1 MVHWTPGSAPGMT
14 TTGPTRIFL
23 QKSPKDPTS
32 LGVLLSK
39 MPIQRFLVVD
49 GSLVLTPQSEINVR
63 SAAAAKNNS
72 LVDRAK
78 AGDRSAFSQLIEANY
93 DFIFRTACK
102 WTGKKS
108 DAEDIAQEVCIKLAT
123 AIQSFDGRSAFTS
136 WLYRVTI
143 NMVRDMQRSTT
154 RKSKTIDAFTLVH
167 PEDDPGGQEEA
178 TTAHEI
184 WARVHELPDKQREA
198 IMLVYAEDMNHAEAA
213 QIMGCKEATVSWHIH
228 EAKKTLRGLL

>member
-1 MVHWTPGSAPGMT
+1 
-14 TTGPTRIFL
+14 
-23 QKSPKDPTS
+23 
-32 LGVLLSK
+32 

-63 SAAAAKNNS
+63 SAAAARNNS

-78 AGDRSAFSQLIEANY
+78 AGDRLAFSQLIEANY

-143 NMVRDMQRSTT
+143 NMVRDMQRSSV
-154 RKSKTIDAFTLVH
+154 RRDKNIDAFTLVH
-167 PEDDPGGQEEA
+167 PEDDPGNQEESA
-178 TTAHEI
+178 TAKEL
-184 WARVHELPDKQREA
+184 WKAVSELPEKQREA
-198 IMLVYAEDMNHAEAA
+198 IMLVYADEMNHAEAA
-213 QIMGCKEATVSWHIH
+213 EIMGCKEATVSWHVH

>member
-1 MVHWTPGSAPGMT
+1 MN
-14 TTGPTRIFL
+14 
-23 QKSPKDPTS
+23 
-32 LGVLLSK
+32 
-39 MPIQRFLVVD
+39 
-49 GSLVLTPQSEINVR
+49 GSLVLTPQFTDTNAR
-63 SAAAAKNNS
+63 SAATARNIA

-78 AGDRSAFSQLIEANY
+78 AGDRLAFSQLVEANY

-154 RKSKTIDAFTLVH
+154 RRGKNVDAFALVH

-184 WARVHELPDKQREA
+184 WAKVSELPDKQREA
-198 IMLVYAEDMNHAEAA
+198 IMLVYAEDMNHAEASEVTGSN
-213 QIMGCKEATVSWHIH
+213 QSTSCLHLLPV
-228 EAKKTLRGLL
+228 KKPLRGLV

>member
-1 MVHWTPGSAPGMT
+1 MEAFMQIVANPAQGFPAAWRL
-14 TTGPTRIFL
+14 TR
-23 QKSPKDPTS
+23 KDAKQRS
-32 LGVLLSK
+32 LE
-39 MPIQRFLVVD
+39 VD
-49 GSLVLTPQSEINVR
+49 GSIVLTPQSEINLR
-63 SAAAAKNNS
+63 PAAAVQPNA
-72 LVDRAK
+72 LVERAK
-78 AGDRSAFSQLIEANY
+78 AGDRAAFSQLIETHY

-143 NMVRDMQRSTT
+143 NMVRDMQRSTS

-184 WARVHELPDKQREA
+184 WARVNTLPDKQREA

>member
-1 MVHWTPGSAPGMT
+1 
-14 TTGPTRIFL
+14 
-23 QKSPKDPTS
+23 
-32 LGVLLSK
+32 LL
-39 MPIQRFLVVD
+39 
-49 GSLVLTPQSEINVR
+49 LTPQAVR
-63 SAAAAKNNS
+63 GPTPAGAGATGNA
-72 LVDRAK
+72 LVERAR
-78 AGDRSAFSQLIEANY
+78 AGDRLAFGQLIEEQY
-93 DFIFRTACK
+93 DFIYRVACK
-102 WTGKKS
+102 WTGKTS

-143 NMVRDMQRSTT
+143 NAVRDMQRSSS
-154 RKSKTIDAFTLVH
+154 RRDRNVDAFSLVH

-178 TTAHEI
+178 TTAKEI
-184 WARVHELPDKQREA
+184 WTRVSALPDKQREA